1 MAHRVDL
8 PHFSNHTNNRVESLF
23 GKLKLTLRAKLTMK
37 ASLVAVLEYQR
48 RVERDYQSRVEMP
61 GTSRDVAFPEEMD
74 VVLGMTTRWVADAIM
89 SQYDVIMDSSLSD
102 SYAFRDNGAT
112 VIVRRTEREFLR
124 EKESWKC
131 DFEFSQTMQLPC
143 RHAMIFR
150 KTCGLPFVFP
160 YAAIANRQVHLL
172 TRWFGRSHSSPVN
185 LPEIPEP
192 LLVKT
197 YKVKMSAASAT
208 TGLSE
213 SEKYRRAQQVFA
225 RIGGELAR
233 LEDVEFGT
241 ALQKLDQWWYSL
253 RQGAQAAAEQGDDS
267 GVVCGD
273 SKDDQLEGSDTGKR
287 PNRLADNP
295 VREP

>member
-1 MAHRVDL
+1 M
-8 PHFSNHTNNRVESLF
+8 
-23 GKLKLTLRAKLTMK
+23 
-37 ASLVAVLEYQR
+37 
-48 RVERDYQSRVEMP
+48 
-61 GTSRDVAFPEEMD
+61 
-74 VVLGMTTRWVADAIM
+74 
-89 SQYDVIMDSSLSD
+89 
-102 SYAFRDNGAT
+102 
-112 VIVRRTEREFLR
+112 
-124 EKESWKC
+124 
-131 DFEFSQTMQLPC
+131 
-143 RHAMIFR
+143 
-150 KTCGLPFVFP
+150 
-160 YAAIANRQVHLL
+160 
-172 TRWFGRSHSSPVN
+172 N